1 VERDDDDVLDE
12 CECGCREAGFAF
24 AGLATVPVMAGW
36 PAPAAPWRP
45 KELTR

>member
-1 VERDDDDVLDE
+1 VERDDEDLLEE

-24 AGLATVPVMAGW
+24 ASLADVPVMPQW
-36 PAPAAPWRP
+36 PALPAPWRP